1 VAPVTGATSGIGRAT
16 AEALTRVGAK
26 LVLGGRQEDRLA
38 ALAETLPDS
47 LAVTG
52 DMTDPALP
60 GRLVEQ
66 ALAVHGRLDLRV
78 NNAGSIG
85 ELDLEAVCRMAR
97 INVEAAYRMAYAA
110 LRMAYAALRHFRG
123 AGSGHLINI
132 SSVLGTKIRSTAGPT
147 LAPSTPSRRSPKPCG
162 WRSPAR
168 ASRSAASSRAWS

>member
-110 LRMAYAALRHFRG
+110 LRHFRG